1 MGRLRSSH
9 IVLYNKAMKQ
19 PRFFNILFLCLFFS
33 ACVFAPKYHDGNQSI
48 EQASQKSELIR
59 KQIKDVDYRKNP
71 DQVHPKKRIVV
82 LPFLDKDPSKRAPS
96 VLINARVAF
105 VNALNEKEKYILLEP
120 NQIGLDAKN
129 YFVESESLYDLQ
141 KMATDL
147 VKDEKT
153 TSVSSLLEG
162 QIIEVRLKQAADQV
176 GLIRDLKSNYEVV
189 VRLRLVSINNGQEIF
204 HTVKT
209 VSLQEDSTRI
219 IERSREDELFAKNP
233 ALVEILIKDAF
244 LDYANQIE
252 DALNMV
258 RWEGRIAAI
267 RGEKFYLNVG
277 QVSGVKIG
285 DIMKVVENPSEVYD
299 SQMGYELGKV
309 PGKVK
314 GTLEVISYFGQDGA
328 VGVIHSGA
336 GFKESDRVEFY

>member
-1 MGRLRSSH
+1 
-9 IVLYNKAMKQ
+9 MKHQ
-19 PRFFNILFLCLFFS
+19 SFLSVFLAFVFLGS
-33 ACVFAPKYHDGNQSI
+33 CVFAPKYRDGNQSMD
-48 EQASQKSELIR
+48 QASQKSELIR

-71 DQVHPKKRIVV
+71 DQVHPKKRVVV
-82 LPFLDKDPSKRAPS
+82 LPFLDKEPSKRSPE
-96 VLINARVAF
+96 VLVNARVAF
-105 VNALNEKEKYILLEP
+105 VNALNEKEKYIVLEP
-120 NQIGLDAKN
+120 NQIGLDSKN
-129 YFVESESLYDLQ
+129 YVIDSEGLYDLQ
-141 KMATDL
+141 KLAADI
-147 VKDEKT
+147 VKEEKN

-162 QIIEVRLKQAADQV
+162 QVIEVRLKQASDQV
-176 GLIRDLKSNYEVV
+176 GLIRDMKSTYEVV
-189 VRLRLVSINNGQEIF
+189 VRLRLVSVHNGQEMF

-219 IERSREDELFAKNP
+219 IERTREDEVFAKNP
-233 ALVEILIKDAF
+233 ELVEILIKDAF
-244 LDYANQIE
+244 LDFSNQID
-252 DALNMV
+252 DALNTV

-336 GFKESDRVEFY
+336 GFRESDRVEFY

>member
-1 MGRLRSSH
+1 
-9 IVLYNKAMKQ
+9 MKQ
-19 PRFFNILFLCLFFS
+19 QSILSLLLICLFLGS
-33 ACVFAPKYHDGNQSI
+33 CVFAPKYREGHQSM

-82 LPFLDKDPSKRAPS
+82 LPFLDKEPSKRTPD
-96 VLINARVAF
+96 VLVNARVAF
-105 VNALNEKEKYILLEP
+105 VNALNEKEKYIMLEP

-129 YFVESESLYDLQ
+129 YVIASEGLYDLQ
-141 KMATDL
+141 KLAGDL
-147 VKDEKT
+147 MNNEKN
-153 TSVSSLLEG
+153 TSVSSVLEG
-162 QIIEVRLKQAADQV
+162 QIIEVRLKQASDQV
-176 GLIRDLKSNYEVV
+176 GIIREMKSNYEVV
-189 VRLRLVSINNGQEIF
+189 VRLRLVSVHNGQEMF

-219 IERSREDELFAKNP
+219 IERAREDEIFAKNP
-233 ALVEILIKDAF
+233 ELVEILIKDAF
-244 LDYANQIE
+244 LDFSNQID
-252 DALNMV
+252 DALNSV

-267 RGEKFYLNVG
+267 RAEKFYLNVG

-299 SQMGYELGKV
+299 SQMGYDLGKV
-309 PGKVK
+309 SGKVK

>member
-1 MGRLRSSH
+1 MLPLQPHVKLS
-9 IVLYNKAMKQ
+9 YNKTMK
-19 PRFFNILFLCLFFS
+19 RKIILCGFLSSLVLS
-33 ACVFAPKYHDGNQSI
+33 SCVFAPKYRDGNQATD
-48 EQASQKSELIR
+48 QASQKSDLIR

-71 DQVHPKKRIVV
+71 DQVSPKKRIVV
-82 LPFLDKDPSKRAPS
+82 LPFLDKEPSKRGVD

-129 YFVESESLYDLQ
+129 YVSDAQGLYDLQ
-141 KMATDL
+141 KLAADL
-147 VKDEKT
+147 IKEERS
-153 TSVSSLLEG
+153 TSISSLLEG
-162 QIIEVRLKQAADQV
+162 QVIEVRLKQAADQV
-176 GLIRDLKSNYEVV
+176 GLIRDMKSSYEVV
-189 VRLRLVSINNGQEIF
+189 VRLRLVSVHNGQELF

-209 VSLQEDSTRI
+209 VSLQEQSTRVV
-219 IERSREDELFAKNP
+219 ERAREDEIFAKNP
-233 ALVEILIKDAF
+233 ELVEILIKDAF

-252 DALNMV
+252 EALNTV
-258 RWEGRIAAI
+258 RWEGRIAAV